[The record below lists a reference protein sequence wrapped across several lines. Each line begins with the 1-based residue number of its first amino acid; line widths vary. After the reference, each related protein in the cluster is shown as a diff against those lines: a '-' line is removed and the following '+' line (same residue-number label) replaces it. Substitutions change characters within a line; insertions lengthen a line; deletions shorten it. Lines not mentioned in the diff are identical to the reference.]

1 MTTVSGVELYQQQAL
16 SISKAVN
23 QIEQPIKEKHVR
35 STIIG
40 TFHEKGANLFW
51 SVGLRMPVEDNPIV
65 AWKFCHLLHKV
76 LREGHQNVLLQSQKY
91 KSKLNDFGKLWGH
104 LREGYGT
111 LISRYCT
118 LLITKL
124 KFHQQNPKFP
134 GNLQVTPD
142 ELMNFGENDIN
153 NYFQMAVEM
162 FEYLDDILALQNA
175 IFGSLD
181 MSRSNSMTSSGQCR
195 LAPLVPCIQDSS
207 PLYDYCVKMLFKL
220 HASLPADV
228 VSGHRERFLKIF
240 GELKQFYINASNLQ
254 YFKNL
259 IQIPLLPDELQ
270 WPICSLGPNNTAKL
284 ETGGPSDHK
293 GDLAVFS
300 PPLTESPPNF
310 LLQSDL
316 RTYVTPV
323 VVMPE
328 ENLQPDHQDSIETAS
343 FFEAADLVDLTPVQP
358 PPPVPPQNGRRSS
371 PSPPAIPPLPD
382 IVAQRDQLIQ
392 QLQAEILRLKGE
404 IQKLLAQH
412 EEIYS
417 QLQDQ
422 IVDLETKLAQKESE
436 LTQERQTKEELLVK
450 AEAASAAE
458 EVQRKAKEKEEKFQ
472 KLKDVYGNLRK
483 EHITL
488 LRQKADVEKQLNV
501 SRQKADALL
510 KTQTTAEEKLQA
522 LLSERS
528 TLEEGLQQTA
538 TEKDSAI
545 AELEKAKEQAVAQ
558 TTAVQSRLDRILNE
572 KSNLESE
579 LHDLLA
585 QKLEA
590 EEKLEE
596 SDHISKQVQS
606 NLKAESEL
614 KMLALLESVVK
625 QAEKMLQNAVS
636 EMDNPALAAVTCS
649 SDYLKCLC
657 GPADKTLEQLGPTL
671 DKYRA
676 DQEGIDELAN
686 TVTQAAHNLS
696 WLLLHGKAV
705 SQTSTDI
712 EIGDNMLEQ
721 CKFIGNGAL
730 QLMGLLK
737 SKDTWGGVSE
747 ALSAVRS
754 QVQSLGTLAER
765 LEGRGTPLD
774 TAGDLLES
782 ELESMEKAID
792 EAASKIEEMLSKS
805 KAADSGIKLE
815 VNSKILDACT
825 ALMAAIREL
834 VIKSR
839 TLQEEIV
846 GQSKGS
852 ASVKEFYKRNSQ
864 WTEGL
869 ISAAKS
875 VAIGAHFLVEAANE
889 AVTKG
894 GKLELLVVASQQIA
908 AGTAQLVVAS
918 RVKADRKSG
927 NLDKLSQASR
937 GVSTATGAVVAAA
950 KACRNMVENAD
961 ALDVSGLTLHAAK
974 RLEMDSQVRVL
985 ELESSLQQERMRL
998 AALRRHHY
1006 QLAGE
1011 AEGWEKK
1018 LHDFSTDW
1026 SQTPDIPE

>member
-1 MTTVSGVELYQQQAL
+1 MSSIQLPKVLQNRKTSLELERENFEKFQAL

-23 QIEQPIKEKHVR
+23 QTEQPIKEKHVR

-40 TFHEKGANLFW
+40 TFHEKGAGYFW
-51 SVGLRMPVEDNPIV
+51 NVGLRMPVQDNPIV

-76 LREGHQNVLLQSQKY
+76 LREGHPNVLVQSQKH
-91 KSKLNDFGKLWGH
+91 KGKLADFGKLWGH
-104 LREGYGT
+104 LKEGYGI
-111 LISRYCT
+111 LIARYCH

-134 GNLQVTPD
+134 GNLLVTPD
-142 ELMNFGENDIN
+142 ELMNIGENDIN

-162 FEYLDDILALQNA
+162 FEYLDDIVSLQNS

-195 LAPLVPCIQDSS
+195 LAPLIPCIQDSS
-207 PLYDYCVKMLFKL
+207 QLYDYCVKMLFKL
-220 HASLPADV
+220 HGSLPPDV

-240 GELKQFYINASNLQ
+240 KDLKQFYINASNLQ

-259 IQIPLLPDELQ
+259 IQIPLLPD
-270 WPICSLGPNNTAKL
+270 
-284 ETGGPSDHK
+284 
-293 GDLAVFS
+293 
-300 PPLTESPPNF
+300 SPPNF

-316 RTYVTPV
+316 RSYVTPV

-328 ENLQPDHQDSIETAS
+328 DDHDSLETAS
-343 FFEAADLVDLTPVQP
+343 FTEAADLVDLTPIQP
-358 PPPVPPQNGRRSS
+358 LPPVPPQNGRTRS

-382 IVAQRDQLIQ
+382 IVAQRDLLIQ

-404 IQKLLAQH
+404 IQKLLAQY
-412 EEIYS
+412 EEMYS

-422 IVDLETKLAQKESE
+422 IIDLETKLAQKESE
-436 LTQERQTKEELLVK
+436 LAQERQTKEELLVK
-450 AEAASAAE
+450 AEAAATAE
-458 EVQRKAKEKEEKFQ
+458 EIEKKAKEKEEKFQ

-483 EHITL
+483 EHINL
-488 LRQKADVEKQLNV
+488 LRQKAEVEKQLNV
-501 SRQKADALL
+501 TRQKAETFQ
-510 KTQTTAEEKLQA
+510 KGQTVAEEKLQA
-522 LLSERS
+522 VLSERS

-545 AELEKAKEQAVAQ
+545 AELERAKETAVNETA
-558 TTAVQSRLDRILNE
+558 AVQSKLERALNE
-572 KSNLESE
+572 KSTLEAE

-596 SDHISKQVQS
+596 SEQTSKLMQS
-606 NLKAESEL
+606 NLKAESDQ
-614 KMLALLESVVK
+614 KIFALLEGIVK
-625 QAEKMLQNAVS
+625 QAEKMLQNAVN

-649 SDYLKCLC
+649 SDYFKCLC
-657 GPADKTLEQLGPTL
+657 GPTDKILEQLGPML
-671 DKYRA
+671 DKFRA
-676 DQEGIDELAN
+676 DQEGIDDLAN
-686 TVTQAAHNLS
+686 SITQSAHNLS
-696 WLLLHGKAV
+696 WLLLHGKAL
-705 SQTSTDI
+705 SQTATDI
-712 EIGDNMLEQ
+712 EIGDSMLEQ
-721 CKFIGNGAL
+721 CRFIGTGSI
-730 QLMGLLK
+730 QLMSLLK
-737 SKDTWGGVSE
+737 NKESWGGVSE
-747 ALSAVRS
+747 ALSALRS
-754 QVQSLGTLAER
+754 QVQSLGTLSER

-774 TAGDLLES
+774 TVGDLLES
-782 ELESMEKAID
+782 ELLSMEKAID
-792 EAASKIEEMLSKS
+792 EAASKIEDMLTKS

-825 ALMAAIREL
+825 SLMAAIREL

-839 TLQEEIV
+839 VLQEEIV
-846 GQSKGS
+846 AQSKGS

-869 ISAAKS
+869 ISAAKT

-927 NLDKLSQASR
+927 NLEKLSTASR

-950 KACRNMVENAD
+950 KACRNMVETAD
-961 ALDVSGLTLHAAK
+961 VLDVSGITLHAAK

-985 ELESSLQQERMRL
+985 ELESSLQQERLRL

-1011 AEGWEKK
+1011 SEGWEKK
-1018 LHDFSTDW
+1018 
-1026 SQTPDIPE
+1026 DIPE

>member
-1 MTTVSGVELYQQQAL
+1 MSSIQLPKVLQNRKTSLEQERENSQKFQAL

-104 LREGYGT
+104 LKEGYGT

-259 IQIPLLPDELQ
+259 IQIPLLPD
-270 WPICSLGPNNTAKL
+270 
-284 ETGGPSDHK
+284 
-293 GDLAVFS
+293 
-300 PPLTESPPNF
+300 SPPNF

-343 FFEAADLVDLTPVQP
+343 SFEAADLVDLTPVQP

-696 WLLLHGKAV
+696 WLLLNGKAV

-721 CKFIGNGAL
+721 CRFIGNGAL

-918 RVKADRKSG
+918 R
-927 NLDKLSQASR
+927 ASR

-1018 LHDFSTDW
+1018 
-1026 SQTPDIPE
+1026 DIPE